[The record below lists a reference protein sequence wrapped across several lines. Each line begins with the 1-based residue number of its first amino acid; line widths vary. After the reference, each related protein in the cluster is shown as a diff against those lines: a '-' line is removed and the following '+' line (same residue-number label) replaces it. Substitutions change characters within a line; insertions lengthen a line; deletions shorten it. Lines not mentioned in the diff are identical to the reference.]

1 MNSNLKCGQWKALE
15 IRWAKNL
22 PESKTVKVEIEPIY
36 QGTVIRS
43 TRFKVSYS
51 IDNGRFMQINLL
63 NQAGG

>member
-1 MNSNLKCGQWKALE
+1 MNLNLKCGEWKALE

-22 PESKTVKVEIEPIY
+22 PESKTVKVKIEPIF
-36 QGTVIRS
+36 QGTDIRP